1 MSPKGRNRIQIK
13 WVMAYIKNI
22 MDTLKAMGVMQ
33 ELLSLKRDG
42 EVILTDQDVIAAS
55 WNAGIS
61 IHLHTNRKTER
72 WFRELHSETPGVVGL
87 HRKQFLNPDT
97 LQLSQSFNF
106 DFEGNYISLTFSA

>member
-1 MSPKGRNRIQIK
+1 
-13 WVMAYIKNI
+13 MAYIKNI

-33 ELLSLKRDG
+33 ELLGLKSDG
-42 EVILTDQDVIAAS
+42 EIILKDSSVVAAS

-61 IHLHTNRKTER
+61 IHLYTNANTER

>member
-33 ELLSLKRDG
+33 ELLGLKSDG
-42 EVILTDQDVIAAS
+42 EIILKDSSVVAAS

-61 IHLHTNRKTER
+61 IHLYTNANTER
-72 WFRELHSETPGVVGL
+72 WFKVLRSESASVVAL
-87 HRKQFLNPDT
+87 HRKELYDPSS